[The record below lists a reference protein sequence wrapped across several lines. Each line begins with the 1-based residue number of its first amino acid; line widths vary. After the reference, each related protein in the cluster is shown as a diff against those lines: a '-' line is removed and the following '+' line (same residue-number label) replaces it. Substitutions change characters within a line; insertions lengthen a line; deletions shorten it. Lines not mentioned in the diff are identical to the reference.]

1 MSEWTAELYVHAIA
15 MEREACERYAE
26 LAHRMDGQGNFAVAA
41 LFRML
46 QGFEQKHLDEL
57 KRARAGL
64 QLPALTADYTWP
76 DSEAP
81 ETTARD
87 AAVRGLTQRHALEI
101 ALQGEKRARA
111 FFEQAARVAPD
122 PQARRMALE
131 MAAEEAEHAVLI
143 ERMLQRMPAFGA
155 DWRSVL

>member
-15 MEREACERYAE
+15 MEREAAERYAE
-26 LAHRMDGQGNFAVAA
+26 LAQRMDGQGNVAVAA
-41 LFRML
+41 LFRL
-46 QGFEQKHLDEL
+46 LATLEQKHLADLE
-57 KRARAGL
+57 RRSAGL
-64 QLPALTADYTWP
+64 LLPELTADYTWP

-81 ETTARD
+81 ETTARE
-87 AAVRGLTQRHALEI
+87 AALSGLTQRHALEI

-122 PQARRMALE
+122 SQARGMALE

-143 ERMLQRMPAFGA
+143 QRMLERMHATTL
-155 DWRSVL
+155 

>member
-1 MSEWTAELYVHAIA
+1 MSDWAAELYVHAIA

-26 LAHRMDGQGNFAVAA
+26 LAQRMDGQGNPAVAA
-41 LFRML
+41 LFRTL
-46 QGFEQKHLDEL
+46 QALEQKHLDAL
-57 KRARAGL
+57 KRRSLGL

-81 ETTARD
+81 ETTARE

-101 ALQGEKRARA
+101 ALQAEKRARA

-122 PQARRMALE
+122 AQARGMALE
-131 MAAEEAEHAVLI
+131 MVAEEAEHALLI
-143 ERMLQRMPAFGA
+143 ERML
-155 DWRSVL
+155 